1 MCDRIIGCV
10 WCWLD
15 IFGGFC
21 SVSGVSNPADLT
33 KGQVMRVSDTA
44 KVKAF
49 IDASNQFLRG
59 SMTAKRGAVKKRTLK
74 DGSEVTDKIFD
85 ILVHAGQVNGAP
97 EKDAVVLVTKRAGIA
112 LFTLTEQVA
121 EGMDDRGIAYTLWT
135 GAEVQI

>member
-1 MCDRIIGCV
+1 
-10 WCWLD
+10 
-15 IFGGFC
+15 
-21 SVSGVSNPADLT
+21 
-33 KGQVMRVSDTA
+33 
-44 KVKAF
+44 
-49 IDASNQFLRG
+49 
-59 SMTAKRGAVKKRTLK
+59 MTAKRGAVKKRTLK
-74 DGSEVTDKIFD
+74 DGTQVEDKIFD